1 MQLEL
6 IHKIFLKSLI
16 SDRATPGWSLCRSWT
31 RTYGLFL
38 VSKSEWSMAPT
49 SGTGRYHMTSSGSGI
64 GCGGTPLR
72 GALTGCHSVTKL
84 RGALTG
90 CHSVTKLGVD
100 HSRWASSPVV
110 CFFLVA
116 FLRETTARISYL
128 GVRLCAAW
136 CCCALKD
143 SIWKVQVDGEE
154 DGQHLV
160 SGLEMYTSDGI
171 MGCNCNLRLIFFFF
185 FSCPFLLLFHP
196 FV

>member
-1 MQLEL
+1 M
-6 IHKIFLKSLI
+6 FLKSLI
-16 SDRATPGWSLCRSWT
+16 SDRATPRWSLCRSWT

-143 SIWKVQVDGEE
+143 SMEGEGWWRGGWATSSSLVLKCTLATASWDAIVIWDWSFSFPFSF
-154 DGQHLV
+154 LV
-160 SGLEMYTSDGI
+160 P
-171 MGCNCNLRLIFFFF
+171 FFFF
-185 FSCPFLLLFHP
+185 FHH

>member
-6 IHKIFLKSLI
+6 IHKMFLKSLI

-84 RGALTG
+84 
-90 CHSVTKLGVD
+90 GVD

-110 CFFLVA
+110 SFFLVA

-136 CCCALKD
+136 CCCVLKD
-143 SIWKVQVDGEE
+143 SIWKVKADGEE
-154 DGQHLV
+154 DGQHH
-160 SGLEMYTSDGI
+160 
-171 MGCNCNLRLIFFFF
+171 RLW
-185 FSCPFLLLFHP
+185 SWNVH
-196 FV
+196 